1 MKVNKK
7 IYQILE
13 NMYNTN
19 INEPRAD
26 TEKGMADYEDLPNVV
41 NDREYKTHF
50 RIEDVEEVNED
61 LEDSFNEPEIRTKKG
76 KNILR
81 EPPPTDPEAS
91 EIHNI
96 KIFDRT
102 RKKVI
107 GVVPDDDD
115 LKDLDR
121 SEPEEMV
128 EGLELYY
135 DLTEAEL
142 PKEEEDDDPNN
153 LGSITQDNMNEQNPE
168 SGQDPNIDP
177 SQMQPDP
184 NAMMGGQIP
193 PGGAYQ
199 DPNAMMGGSD
209 VDPITGQPKMT
220 LEVVGKVYELKKIYS
235 RLLAIQSQLSFSPDS
250 TLTELRQFITKAID
264 LFETV
269 ISNIG
274 LYKKEINDIIV
285 MYYEFIEEV
294 YDIMKK
300 YYKKAMEEEQNK
312 NRS

>member
-19 INEPRAD
+19 INEPRSD
-26 TEKGMADYEDLPNVV
+26 TEKGMADYEDLPYVV
-41 NDREYKTHF
+41 NDDEYKTHF
-50 RIEDVEEVNED
+50 RAEDVEEVNED
-61 LEDSFNEPEIRTKKG
+61 LEDAFVEPEIRTKKG

-96 KIFDRT
+96 KIFDKT

-107 GVVPDDDD
+107 GVVPDDD

-121 SEPEEMV
+121 SEPEETV
-128 EGLELYY
+128 EGLQLYY
-135 DLTEAEL
+135 DLTEAKL
-142 PKEEEDDDPNN
+142 PKDDDDPNN
-153 LGSITQDNMNEQNPE
+153 LGGIAQDNIGEQNPS
-168 SGQDPNIDP
+168 SGQDPNVDP
-177 SQMQPDP
+177 NQVQPDP
-184 NAMMGGQIP
+184 NAMMGGQMS

-199 DPNAMMGGSD
+199 DPNEMMGESTVD
-209 VDPITGQPKMT
+209 DIDPITGQPKMS

-250 TLTELRQFITKAID
+250 TLTQLRQFITKSID

-274 LYKKEINDIIV
+274 LYKKEIDDIIV
-285 MYYEFIEEV
+285 MYYDFIKEV

-300 YYKKAMEEEQNK
+300 YYKKTMEEEQNK